1 MTKQEFE
8 TLTKR
13 IVSDEL
19 FDNVNRLY
27 MAAGEMTKNDF
38 CEAYIKLTSLDLGNP
53 IIHDIVEHCEQLAR
67 TVDNF
72 QRVINDQATQMDAAR
87 ENMSNMQKEINRLKA
102 QIELRDEKIMQMQT
116 VQDAVE
122 THIDLEDEKEVR
134 EAFEKTYGKLYT
146 IRMRFENNWDLN
158 DDEILWLIQHAEE

>member
-13 IVSDEL
+13 NVSEEM

-27 MAAGEMTKNDF
+27 MAAGEMTKDDF
-38 CEAYIKLTSLDLGNP
+38 CEAYIKLTSLDWGNP

-67 TVDNF
+67 NTTGLSAAVRDL
-72 QRVINDQATQMDAAR
+72 QYQTDAAR
-87 ENMSNMQKEINRLKA
+87 ENMSNMQKEIDRLKA

-134 EAFEKTYGKLYT
+134 EAFEKAYGKLYT
-146 IRMRFENNWDLN
+146 IRMRYENSWELN
-158 DDEILWLIQHAEE
+158 DEEILWLIQHAEE